1 MTHETSGL
9 LDVLDVWAPPRVR
22 VLEAMSYGIPAVL
35 RTHPVYGYAP
45 LAYCTSS
52 IPWAHGIHH
61 GSRASILWMSPS
73 GVHGW
78 THGSAQLIAF
88 GPHRGSTQSHC
99 LRLEVCPWPSGDAR
113 GPWGLRSIPYASCVW
128 LRPFGVRHYYV
139 YQTSR
144 RAGGHILCPCSW
156 GDVLDHSS
164 SGPDHGSM
172 DPMSVVLRMV
182 CSCPYS
188 TLRVS

>member
-1 MTHETSGL
+1 
-9 LDVLDVWAPPRVR
+9 
-22 VLEAMSYGIPAVL
+22 MSYGIPAVL

-113 GPWGLRSIPYASCVW
+113 GPWGLRSIPYASRGW
-128 LRPFGVRHYYV
+128 LRPFGVLHYYV
-139 YQTSR
+139 YQTSLSY
-144 RAGGHILCPCSW
+144 GPHLWIQGPILCLSSW
-156 GDVLDHSS
+156 VMS
-164 SGPDHGSM
+164 SGYGSGHLVWIS
-172 DPMSVVLRMV
+172 PPSVRMSSWPSTDVRAP
-182 CSCPYS
+182 CGSPYITC
-188 TLRVS
+188 TLRDRLRPLCLLHY